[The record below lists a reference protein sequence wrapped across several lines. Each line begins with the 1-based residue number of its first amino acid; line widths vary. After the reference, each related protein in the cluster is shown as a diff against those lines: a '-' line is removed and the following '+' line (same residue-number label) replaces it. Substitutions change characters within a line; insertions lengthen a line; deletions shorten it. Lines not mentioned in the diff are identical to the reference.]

1 MTFSSL
7 DGAKDLG
14 PLIGALDQGTSSTK
28 FLVFAANTAE
38 LITYHQMPVQTQAPK
53 VGFLEQDP
61 MELIQG
67 ARHCIEATVANLI
80 QLNVDPA
87 DVVAIGIANQR
98 ETTVVWDK
106 VTGQPFHHAIVW
118 SDTRCLDIVQ
128 SYMKR
133 VQRKSD
139 PLFYF
144 QPLNGLPFSSYFSV
158 FKLRW
163 LIDNVP
169 EVRWALEQKR
179 LLFGTIDTWL
189 LWNLTRGE
197 ESEEVG
203 DELVG
208 AENGL
213 HLTDVTN
220 ASRTFLMN
228 LETLQWDPYLL
239 NFFDI
244 PLDIL
249 PTIRSCSEIYGKV
262 MGGPLDGV
270 PISGMLGD
278 QQAALVGQNCFQVG
292 QVKNTCGSG
301 CFMLYNVGP
310 GMRLSENGLI
320 STVAFQLGPNARPF
334 YALEGSI
341 GVAGSALTWL
351 KDNLNLV
358 SDIKE
363 IEKLAL
369 KAETDVGVVVVPA
382 FSGLLAPHWH
392 PEARGLICGLSQ
404 YSSRDHVC
412 RATLESVAF
421 QTRDVLDKMKL
432 DCECPINSLLVDGG
446 MSQSDLL
453 VQLQADILGIPI
465 KRPSMAETTA
475 LGAAVAAGIADG
487 IDVWDLQSLG
497 EVSFDTF
504 YPKISEEIREVKME
518 KWCIAMRKA
527 RPSGYLSEEG
537 MNQTSKTT
545 RSINASIPLTIF
557 SLSTFLML
565 KIADI
570 LQNQTG
576 SS

>member
-1 MTFSSL
+1 MPFFTL
-7 DGAKDLG
+7 DGAMDLG
-14 PLIGALDQGTSSTK
+14 PLIGALDQGTSTTK

-38 LITYHQMPVQTQAPK
+38 LVTYHQVPVCTHAPK

-67 ARHCIEATVANLI
+67 ARQCIEATVANLI

-106 VTGQPFHHAIVW
+106 ITGKPFHDAIIW

-128 SYMKR
+128 DYMKR
-133 VQRKSD
+133 VPRKSN
-139 PLFYF
+139 PLFHF

-163 LIDNVP
+163 LMDNVA

-189 LWNLTRGE
+189 LWNLTRGDDL
-197 ESEEVG
+197 EVG
-203 DELVG
+203 DDLTG
-208 AENGL
+208 DDNGL
-213 HLTDVTN
+213 HITDVTN

-244 PLDIL
+244 PLEIL
-249 PTIRSCSEIYGKV
+249 PTIRSCSEIYGKII
-262 MGGPLDGV
+262 GGSLDGV

-278 QQAALVGQNCFQVG
+278 QQAALVGQNCFQLG

-310 GMRLSENGLI
+310 GIKLSDNGLI
-320 STVAFQLGPNARPF
+320 STVAFQLGPTARPF

-363 IEKLAL
+363 IEKHAS
-369 KAETDVGVVVVPA
+369 KVKTDVGVVVVPA
-382 FSGLLAPHWH
+382 FSGLLAPHWQ
-392 PEARGLICGLSQ
+392 PDARGLICGLSQ

-421 QTRDVLDKMKL
+421 QTRDVLDKMKM
-432 DCECPINSLLVDGG
+432 DCDCPINSLLVDGG

-453 VQLQADILGIPI
+453 IQLQADILGIPI

-487 IDVWDLQSLG
+487 VDVWDLQSLG
-497 EVSFDTF
+497 EVSYDTF
-504 YPKISEEIREVKME
+504 YPMISEEIREVKME
-518 KWCIAMRKA
+518 KWRTAIRKTMA
-527 RPSGYLSEEG
+527 WEYHSEQD
-537 MNQTSKTT
+537 MNQTSQTT
-545 RSINASIPLTIF
+545 RSINASIPLTLF
-557 SLSTFLML
+557 SLGAFLMVKL
-565 KIADI
+565 ADV
-570 LQNQTG
+570 LHNKTG